1 IGALFYAKV
10 LTLSQLPN
18 IITNYFVNLSV
29 PPMVIITII
38 CIIFFLLGMI
48 MVPIGIYAM
57 ILPIVA
63 PIVSGLGYDLIWF
76 GVITMKLVEIG
87 AVTPPVGLNVFA
99 LKGVTPKDISTT
111 DIFRGVTPFIILD
124 IIILIFLIMIPS
136 LSLWLP
142 ELLFK

>member
-1 IGALFYAKV
+1 
-10 LTLSQLPN
+10 
-18 IITNYFVNLSV
+18 
-29 PPMVIITII
+29 
-38 CIIFFLLGMI
+38 

-76 GVITMKLVEIG
+76 GVVTMKLVEIG

-99 LKGVTPKDISTT
+99 LKGVAPKDISVT
-111 DIFRGVTPFIILD
+111 DIFRGVTPFVLIDIAILVL
-124 IIILIFLIMIPS
+124 LIAFPI

-142 ELLFK
+142 SVLF